1 MKLVM
6 VTTSHGHW
14 DGLAG
19 NTAMFSEAVVPATI
33 VESLPKGIVE
43 TIFIKKNPQ
52 TRRFEKAW
60 RGKTKN
66 FKRVTRQDRDYILF
80 EVMDLK
86 TFNCP
91 EALRTKTV
99 GCHILTEHT
108 EQAVP
113 RRPIV
118 EPTLTERPQPAT
130 QQEAEEKEILFSEKI
145 KVKEQ
150 QETVHQNGH
159 SKQPER
165 ELLFAEK
172 PVIAEEP
179 VAEKQAFMPPVHT
192 TDIIEP
198 GFFQAMLQTKDPAE
212 FEQYC
217 FYLLRILGIHDIHRP
232 RNLAGTDAHGFFK
245 LNSLAVLY
253 ITTLVPVVVQD
264 NPMLI
269 EHYLNLLKKEK
280 MRLASTSYTIKDTQK
295 QVWLLCHSG
304 SGSQFLRTDDGI
316 KLKVVPVSV
325 LMDLYKKRMNEADMT
340 MDGFW
345 DILKNI

>member
-19 NTAMFSEAVVPATI
+19 NTAMFSEAVVPAAI
-33 VESLPKGIVE
+33 VENLPKGIVE

-66 FKRVTRQDRDYILF
+66 FKRVTKQDRDYILF
-80 EVMDLK
+80 EVTDLK

-91 EALRTKTV
+91 EVLRTKTV
-99 GCHILTEHT
+99 GCHILTDHT
-108 EQAVP
+108 EQTVQK
-113 RRPIV
+113 RPVAAAGIV
-118 EPTLTERPQPAT
+118 ERAQPAV
-130 QQEAEEKEILFSEKI
+130 QQGEREILFTE
-145 KVKEQ
+145 KVKVE
-150 QETVHQNGH
+150 ERDGIVHQNGH

-172 PVIAEEP
+172 PVIAQEP
-179 VAEKQAFMPPVHT
+179 VAEKQAFINPVQT

-198 GFFQAMLQTKDPAE
+198 GFFHAILQTKDPAE

-232 RNLAGTDAHGFFK
+232 QNLAGTDAHGFFK

-264 NPMLI
+264 NPLVI
-269 EHYLNLLKKEK
+269 EHYLNLLRKEK
-280 MRLASTSYTIKDTQK
+280 MRLATTSYTIKETQK
-295 QVWLLCHSG
+295 QVWLLCNSG
-304 SGSQFLRTDDGI
+304 TESQFLRTDDGI

-325 LMDLYKKRMNEADMT
+325 LITLYKKRMNEAELT